1 MNVKAISLGIMGVN
15 CYLLNDGR
23 EAAVIDPGAECET
36 IIKYLADNGL
46 TLSKILLTH
55 GHFDHIGALC
65 DLAEKTGAKVYVH
78 SGDSKMLT
86 DNGANLSFLMG
97 DRIKPYEADVLLD
110 DVKEIPLGSTAIK
123 VFHTPGHSA
132 GSVSYLWG
140 DNLFCG
146 DLLFNGSIG
155 RYDFGDLET
164 ELRSIKFLMDNFDEE
179 TKVYPGHGE
188 ATTIGFEKKNN
199 PYSIHWNELK

>member
-1 MNVKAISLGIMGVN
+1 MTIKKMTLGYMGVN
-15 CYLLNDGR
+15 CYILTDGG
-23 EAAVIDPGAECET
+23 ETAVIDPGTEYET
-36 IIKYLADNGL
+36 IIKYLTDNGL

-86 DNGANLSFLMG
+86 DNGANLSFLAG
-97 DRIKPYEADVLLD
+97 EVVKPCEADFFLD
-110 DVKEIPLGSTAIK
+110 DVKEIPLGNKVIK
-123 VFHTPGHSA
+123 VFHTPGHSE
-132 GSVSYLWG
+132 GSVSYLL
-140 DNLFCG
+140 DENLFCG

-155 RYDFGDLET
+155 RYDFGDLQT
-164 ELRSIKFLMDNFDEE
+164 ELKSLKFLMDNFDDG

-188 ATTIGFEKKNN
+188 DTTIGFEKRNN
-199 PYSIHWNELK
+199 PYSIHWNDVK

>member
-1 MNVKAISLGIMGVN
+1 MKIKTLSLGMLGVN
-15 CYLLNDGR
+15 CYILTDGG
-23 EAAVIDPGAECET
+23 EAAVIDPGAECEKIT
-36 IIKYLADNGL
+36 DYLNQCGCTL
-46 TLSKILLTH
+46 TKILLTH

-86 DNGANLSFLMG
+86 DNGANLSFMTG
-97 DRIKPYEADVLLD
+97 ERIKPYEADEILD
-110 DVKEIPLGSTAIK
+110 DVKEIPFGNTVIK

-146 DLLFNGSIG
+146 DLLFHGSIG
-155 RYDFGDLET
+155 RYDFGDMQT
-164 ELRSIKFLMDNFDEE
+164 ELRSIKFLMDNFDDN

-188 ATTIGFEKKNN
+188 STTIGFENNTN
-199 PYSIHWNELK
+199 PYSMFWNDVK

>member
-1 MNVKAISLGIMGVN
+1 MNIRKMTLGYMGVN
-15 CYLLNDGR
+15 CYVLADGG

-36 IIKYLADNGL
+36 ITKYLADNGL

-86 DNGANLSFLMG
+86 DNGANLSFMTG
-97 DRIKPYEADVLLD
+97 ERIKPYEADFLLD
-110 DVKEIPLGSTAIK
+110 DVKEIPLGNIAIK

-132 GSVSYLWG
+132 GSVSYLLG
-140 DNLFCG
+140 ENLFCG

-155 RYDFGDLET
+155 RYDFGDLQT
-164 ELRSIKFLMDNFDEE
+164 ELKSIRFLMDNFDDN
-179 TKVYPGHGE
+179 TRVYPGHGGD
-188 ATTIGFEKKNN
+188 TTIGFEKRNN
-199 PYSIHWNELK
+199 PYSIYWNDVK